1 MLGRRTIAVALALAA
16 ICSMSLV
23 APALAGK
30 KKKTVVVVNAQP
42 VLVGPANVK
51 VTGSLNT
58 TSGCKP
64 SRDMRLF
71 LTDSAGNIEATID
84 SATSKSGGTW
94 KLQAKLT
101 AAPNADQR
109 LQVKAKKRT
118 AGKYVCKAGVSGL
131 LAIEGGAKSG

>member
-1 MLGRRTIAVALALAA
+1 MLGRRTIAAALALTA
-16 ICSMSLV
+16 ICSMSLA

-42 VLVGPANVK
+42 VLNGQTSVK

-58 TSGCKP
+58 VSGCKP

-71 LTDSAGNIEATID
+71 LTDSSGNVQATID

-94 KLQAKLT
+94 KLQAKL
-101 AAPNADQR
+101 ASAPTADQR

-118 AGKYVCKAGVSGL
+118 AGKYVCKAGLSGL
-131 LAIEGGAKSG
+131 IAIQ